1 VLVSHDR
8 YFMDHLIDQLFIFEG
23 DGKIMPFNG
32 NYSDYR
38 IWLEEKEN
46 LKIDLPVVPVKEE
59 IRKTDAKKMSF
70 KEKQEFEQLQP
81 EIQILEKRKEELT
94 NALNSGIS
102 DHEELQKLAAQ
113 VQDIVDKIDEKS
125 LRWLEL
131 SELQG

>member
-1 VLVSHDR
+1 
-8 YFMDHLIDQLFIFEG
+8 
-23 DGKIMPFNG
+23 MPFNG

-46 LKIDLPVVPVKEE
+46 IKIDSPVIPVKKE
-59 IRKTDAKKMSF
+59 IRITETKKMSF
-70 KEKQEFEQLQP
+70 KEKQEFEKLQP
-81 EIQILEKRKEELT
+81 EIQILEKKKAELT
-94 NALNSGIS
+94 NKMNSGIS

-113 VQDIVDKIDEKS
+113 VQELGDQIDEKS